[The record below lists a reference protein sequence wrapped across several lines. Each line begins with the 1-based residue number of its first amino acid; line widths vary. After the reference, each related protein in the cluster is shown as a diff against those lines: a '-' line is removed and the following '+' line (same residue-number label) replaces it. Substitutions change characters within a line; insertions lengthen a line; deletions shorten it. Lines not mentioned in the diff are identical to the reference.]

1 MTTSTTT
8 ASAAEEWNVVR
19 GERRRWSEKGRET
32 ERAEE
37 EKCNEYWRNE
47 NILLGNLHNDSVCSA
62 GCWSLLWNAM
72 CIMAHILHSPHLSS
86 HKNLLF
92 NKQQSYFVWK
102 YIVNIDFMQV
112 DMKKHL
118 CQLNC
123 NIRALSWLRWK
134 LGIASCTVQEINKL
148 METICAISHN
158 CCRWHFPANFD
169 TQHYIILHQVL
180 RNFLQFYKRNWI
192 FLLLP
197 SFNLQN
203 KLSPTPHLH
212 FPEDRRENLD
222 LICLVQHIA
231 LKMYFK
237 FIYVFHLSAAVH
249 PPALLVSRDPK
260 QNKGS
265 VFETDTRREKN
276 ANNIG
281 KRLHCWHFWNSNFSL
296 VNSFLGF

>member
-1 MTTSTTT
+1 MWC
-8 ASAAEEWNVVR
+8 EEKDGDGVK
-19 GERRRWSEKGRET
+19 GGREM

-37 EKCNEYWRNE
+37 EKCNEYWRNK

-86 HKNLLF
+86 HKLWLF
-92 NKQQSYFVWK
+92 NKQQSYFVWR
-102 YIVNIDFMQV
+102 YIVNIGFMQV

-134 LGIASCTVQEINKL
+134 LGFASCIVQECNKS

-158 CCRWHFPANFD
+158 WCRWHFPAN
-169 TQHYIILHQVL
+169 TTLHYFTSSIEECFAVL
-180 RNFLQFYKRNWI
+180 EMKLDF
-192 FLLLP
+192 
-197 SFNLQN
+197 
-203 KLSPTPHLH
+203 LSPTPLLH
-212 FPEDRRENLD
+212 VPEDRRENLY

-231 LKMYFK
+231 LKMYLK

-249 PPALLVSRDPK
+249 PTALLVSRDPK

-265 VFETDTRREKN
+265 VFETDTRREKKTQTTLEN
-276 ANNIG
+276 AYIVG
-281 KRLHCWHFWNSNFSL
+281 IFGIPTFHL
-296 VNSFLGF
+296 